1 MRRVVSFLVRNWPL
15 KLGSIVLASVLYAGL
30 VLSQNV
36 LVLPDAVPLEI
47 SDPPAGAVLLDSL
60 PEVSNITYFAPADVG
75 RGVGA
80 DDFRAMVDLSGVQ
93 PERTGGQ
100 VTVPVRVRAF
110 DTRIV
115 VRDWRPRQVTL
126 RFDPVATLNVPVVVD
141 LGTVPTTLDLGP
153 PAADPP
159 IVTVRGASSVVER
172 VRQAVARM
180 TIDASALNV
189 DRLVDL
195 IAVDQQGEVVS
206 QVQIEPDLVQVR
218 IPVSEREVSR
228 SLPVVPHVVGTLPPG
243 YQLRPIEVD
252 PLAVT
257 VSGEQSVIDEMTSVR
272 TEPIDVAGRTTD
284 LETDVLLAVPAG
296 VEILGDPTASISIGI
311 DAETGSR
318 SFQAGL
324 TLVGAR
330 PDRLYTLSVPE
341 VVVTLSGP
349 LSVLGS
355 LDPRTLVTTVD
366 VTDLDAGRHEV
377 PVQLEAPEG
386 TSAGP
391 ISPAL
396 VGVSISAPP
405 TATPSPSPSVS
416 PTPDAT
422 VLFTP
427 SPSPPFAGP

>member
-1 MRRVVSFLVRNWPL
+1 M
-15 KLGSIVLASVLYAGL
+15 
-30 VLSQNV
+30 
-36 LVLPDAVPLEI
+36 
-47 SDPPAGAVLLDSL
+47 
-60 PEVSNITYFAPADVG
+60 
-75 RGVGA
+75 
-80 DDFRAMVDLSGVQ
+80 
-93 PERTGGQ
+93 
-100 VTVPVRVRAF
+100 
-110 DTRIV
+110 
-115 VRDWRPRQVTL
+115 
-126 RFDPVATLNVPVVVD
+126 
-141 LGTVPTTLDLGP
+141 
-153 PAADPP
+153 
-159 IVTVRGASSVVER
+159 
-172 VRQAVARM
+172 
-180 TIDASALNV
+180 
-189 DRLVDL
+189 
-195 IAVDQQGEVVS
+195 
-206 QVQIEPDLVQVR
+206 
-218 IPVSEREVSR
+218 
-228 SLPVVPHVVGTLPPG
+228 PHVVGTLPPG

-427 SPSPPFAGP
+427 SPSPPFGEP